1 VIKFD
6 DREFTN
12 PNYRPEMANRRNGNH
27 QLTRYLGVNAYPT
40 VVFLDDNSDIIYKL
54 RGYNS
59 PAQIEIW
66 LKLFKDQ
73 KYKSIKS
80 QEDFDNFQKSFVAE
94 F

>member
-1 VIKFD
+1 MI
-6 DREFTN
+6 ESLQILTISQLWQIE
-12 PNYRPEMANRRNGNH
+12 EMAIIS
-27 QLTRYLGVNAYPT
+27 LPDIWVLNAYPT

-54 RGYNS
+54 RGYNT
-59 PAQIEIW
+59 PTQIEIW

-80 QEDFDNFQKSFVAE
+80 QEDFNNFQKSFVAE

>member
-1 VIKFD
+1 MIIRILFI
-6 DREFTN
+6 
-12 PNYRPEMANRRNGNH
+12 
-27 QLTRYLGVNAYPT
+27 
-40 VVFLDDNSDIIYKL
+40 NSEVTTT
-54 RGYNS
+54 

-80 QEDFDNFQKSFVAE
+80 QEDFDKFQKSFVAE